1 LGKPKKKQTQRF
13 SEWRANKDCKLFR
26 MAREQEMFRT
36 KKGAQIE
43 DAALKE
49 RRAKRDRELFRMARE

>member
-1 LGKPKKKQTQRF
+1 MAPSR
-13 SEWRANKDCKLFR
+13 KL
-26 MAREQEMFRT
+26 EMLRT

-49 RRAKRDRELFRMARE
+49 RHANGDRELFRMARE